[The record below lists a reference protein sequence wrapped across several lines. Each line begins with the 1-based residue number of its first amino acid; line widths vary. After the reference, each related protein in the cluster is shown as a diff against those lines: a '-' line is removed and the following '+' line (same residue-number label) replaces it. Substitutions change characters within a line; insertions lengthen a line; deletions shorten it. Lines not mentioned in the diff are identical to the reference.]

1 MRVVLKRSCKCF
13 CYYSENVMFEVEKTI
28 VPLPLERESD
38 VVKSFFGLISHKTY
52 KQLENNVD
60 SILHYKEIDYFSSL
74 KFLKR
79 KMDYLTGCYIAKY
92 VIGKYLNEDNLA
104 SIQISSGVFRH
115 PFIRY
120 NGWEIPGVSVS
131 HSDEYS
137 GAVVFPQWH
146 PMGFDIEKV
155 DNEKVDI
162 IKKQLTERELE
173 LLLNEDRDDVKTYCQ
188 IWAIKEALSKALK
201 CGLTTPFSVLE
212 MDKVEFNESSKIS
225 CHFKNFGQYK
235 SYSFLLNDY
244 AFAIVMP
251 KNTAMSFLI
260 SC

>member
-1 MRVVLKRSCKCF
+1 
-13 CYYSENVMFEVEKTI
+13 MFEVEKTI
-28 VPLPLERESD
+28 IPLPLERESD
-38 VVKSFFGLISHKTY
+38 SVKSFFGLISHETY
-52 KQLENNVD
+52 RDLESNVG
-60 SILHYKEIDYFSSL
+60 SILHNKEINYFSSL

-79 KMDYLTGCYIAKY
+79 KMDYLTGCYIAKT
-92 VIGKYLNEDNLA
+92 VIGKYLNEDNLS

-120 NGWEIPGVSVS
+120 EGWEIPGVSVS

-146 PMGFDIEKV
+146 PMGFDIEKISE
-155 DNEKVDI
+155 EKVET
-162 IKKQLTERELE
+162 IKKQLTDREIE
-173 LLLNEDRDDVKTYCQ
+173 LLENEKRDDTNTYCQ

-212 MDKVEFNESSKIS
+212 IDRVEFNESSKVA
-225 CHFKNFGQYK
+225 CHFRNFGQYR
-235 SYSFLLNDY
+235 SYSFLFKDY

-251 KNTAMSFLI
+251 KNTVMSFFNRLMF
-260 SC
+260 S